1 MDLNYILQQ
10 AGNAPLTHR
19 LNAAKEA
26 LQQCLLAA
34 LAQQGLLA
42 DVAFIGGTALRIL
55 HRLPRYSEDMDFVW
69 MGETPS
75 VKRLQAWPTTIRR
88 ALTKIGLTPHI
99 STSGPTPVD
108 ARVPKQSFT
117 LYLSATS
124 PAFAPFARGGVQIS
138 FEIDLNPPENTARES
153 RTLVVA
159 NSQVTVPTLTL
170 PSLMAGKLHIL
181 LTRRDR
187 EKGRDWYDYLWY
199 RRGDVLPNV
208 LQLQSAIAQTSDGPE
223 ARFWMSHL
231 RARMKAVHWE
241 NIRHDVRPFLKY
253 PEEASQLNESAL
265 GNLTPYPAFKEIVSE
280 LHHLKA
286 SHPLIARKENAPVLT
301 DVNQAA
307 LEGDVD
313 AIEAQG
319 ILADLQ
325 EAPRS

>member
-1 MDLNYILQQ
+1 MDINYILQQ
-10 AGNAPLTHR
+10 AQKAPLTHR

-26 LQQCLLAA
+26 LQQCLLAV

-69 MGETPS
+69 LGTSPS
-75 VKRLQAWPTTIRR
+75 VKQLQEWPATIRR
-88 ALTKIGLTPHI
+88 SLTKIGLTPHI
-99 STSGPTPVD
+99 STSGPMAVD

-124 PAFAPFARGGVQIS
+124 PDFAAFARNGVQIS
-138 FEIDLNPPENTARES
+138 FEIDLNPPENTEREV

-170 PSLMAGKLHIL
+170 PSLLAGKLHIL

-199 RRGDVLPNV
+199 RRSGILPNV
-208 LQLQSAIAQTSDGPE
+208 LQLQSAIAQTSDGPD

-241 NIRHDVRPFLKY
+241 NIRHDVRPFLEY
-253 PEEASQLNESAL
+253 PDEAAQLNEPAL
-265 GNLTPYPAFKEIVSE
+265 SNLTPYPSFKEIAFE
-280 LHHLKA
+280 LHELKA
-286 SHPLIARKENAPVLT
+286 SHPLITGTENEPVISDL
-301 DVNQAA
+301 NQAA
-307 LEGDVD
+307 LEGDID
-313 AIEAQG
+313 AMEAQG
-319 ILADLQ
+319 ILASIRGSL
-325 EAPRS
+325 S